1 MAGGKRKIIIVMG
14 TRPEALKL
22 APVVQALRARPDLF
36 DVFVCA
42 TGQHREM
49 LDQALAFIAL
59 KPDYNLDIMAPDQGP
74 GDVTAR
80 VLTGLNPLLT
90 EVAPDLMIV
99 QGDTGTAFAAAL
111 GAYYLRI
118 PVAHVE
124 AGLRTGNNYS
134 PWPEEGNRRL
144 IAALTRFH
152 FAPTEEARGNL
163 LREGIDAADIYV
175 TGNTVVDALVDMK
188 NRFAQEA
195 SLQRDKAQ
203 EFLYLDSDRRLIL
216 VTSHRRE
223 NFGDIMNGICQALRN
238 IVAAHPDVELVY
250 PVHLNPRVR
259 APVFDILAGGE
270 DSVANRIHLI
280 EPVDYISFVYLMM
293 RAHIILTD
301 SGGVQEESPSLG
313 VPTLVMRD
321 TTERPEAVQA
331 GCARLVGTDEDVIFS
346 EANHLLEDAGHHAA
360 MSRAANPF
368 GDGKAGPRIADILL
382 GEEWS

>member
-1 MAGGKRKIIIVMG
+1 M
-14 TRPEALKL
+14 
-22 APVVQALRARPDLF
+22 
-36 DVFVCA
+36 
-42 TGQHREM
+42 
-49 LDQALAFIAL
+49 
-59 KPDYNLDIMAPDQGP
+59 
-74 GDVTAR
+74 
-80 VLTGLNPLLT
+80 
-90 EVAPDLMIV
+90 
-99 QGDTGTAFAAAL
+99 
-111 GAYYLRI
+111 
-118 PVAHVE
+118 
-124 AGLRTGNNYS
+124 
-134 PWPEEGNRRL
+134 
-144 IAALTRFH
+144 
-152 FAPTEEARGNL
+152 
-163 LREGIDAADIYV
+163 
-175 TGNTVVDALVDMK
+175 
-188 NRFAQEA
+188 
-195 SLQRDKAQ
+195 
-203 EFLYLDSDRRLIL
+203 
-216 VTSHRRE
+216 
-223 NFGDIMNGICQALRN
+223 
-238 IVAAHPDVELVY
+238 ELVY

>member
-1 MAGGKRKIIIVMG
+1 MAGGKRKIFIVMG

-22 APVVQALRARPDLF
+22 APVVQALRARPERF
-36 DVFVCA
+36 DVCVCA

-49 LDQALAFIAL
+49 LDQALTFMAL

-80 VLTGLNPLLT
+80 ILTGMNPLLRDY
-90 EVAPDLMIV
+90 APDLVIV

-152 FAPTEEARGNL
+152 FAPTEEARENL
-163 LREGIDAADIYV
+163 LREGIDAADIFV
-175 TGNTVVDALVDMK
+175 TGNTVVDALVDIK
-188 NRFAQEA
+188 NRFAEDA
-195 SLQRDKAQ
+195 SLQRGKAE
-203 EFLYLDSDRRLIL
+203 EFSFLDSAKRLIL

-223 NFGDIMNGICQALRN
+223 NFGDIMNGICRALRQ
-238 IVAAHPDVELVY
+238 IVAAHADVELVY
-250 PVHLNPRVR
+250 PVHLNPSVR
-259 APVFDILAGGE
+259 GPVFDILGGSE
-270 DSVANRIHLI
+270 DPVANRIHLI
-280 EPVDYISFVYLMM
+280 EPVDYISFTYLMM

-321 TTERPEAVQA
+321 TTERPEAVAA
-331 GCARLVGTDEDVIFS
+331 GCARLVGTDEENILS
-346 EANHLLEDAGHHAA
+346 EANRLLSDAGHHAA

>member
-163 LREGIDAADIYV
+163 LREGIDAVDIYV

-203 EFLYLDSDRRLIL
+203 EF
-216 VTSHRRE
+216 
-223 NFGDIMNGICQALRN
+223 
-238 IVAAHPDVELVY
+238 
-250 PVHLNPRVR
+250 
-259 APVFDILAGGE
+259 
-270 DSVANRIHLI
+270 
-280 EPVDYISFVYLMM
+280 
-293 RAHIILTD
+293 
-301 SGGVQEESPSLG
+301 
-313 VPTLVMRD
+313 
-321 TTERPEAVQA
+321 
-331 GCARLVGTDEDVIFS
+331 
-346 EANHLLEDAGHHAA
+346 
-360 MSRAANPF
+360 
-368 GDGKAGPRIADILL
+368 
-382 GEEWS
+382 

>member
-49 LDQALAFIAL
+49 LDQALAFMAL

-90 EVAPDLMIV
+90 EVSPDLMVV
-99 QGDTGTAFAAAL
+99 QGDTGSAFAAAL
-111 GAYYLRI
+111 GAYYSRI

-163 LREGIDAADIYV
+163 LREGINAADIFV
-175 TGNTVVDALVDMK
+175 TGNTVVDALIDMK
-188 NRFAQEA
+188 NKFAQEA
-195 SLQRDKAQ
+195 PLQRDKAQ
-203 EFLYLDSDRRLIL
+203 EFSYLDCDRRLIL

-223 NFGDIMNGICQALRN
+223 NFGDIMKGICQALRN
-238 IVAAHPDVELVY
+238 IVATHSDVELVY

-259 APVFDILAGGE
+259 GPVFDILAGGE

-280 EPVDYISFVYLMM
+280 EPVDYVSFVYLMM

-321 TTERPEAVQA
+321 TTERPEAVEA
-331 GCARLVGTDEDVIFS
+331 GCARLVGTDKETIIS

-360 MSRAANPF
+360 MSRAVNPF
-368 GDGKAGPRIADILL
+368 GDGKAGQRIAELL
-382 GEEWS
+382 IGEEWQ